1 MVEQQLTLPSDL
13 VTHPFLGRQFE
24 NLELFS
30 GNKIENDTAC
40 FVSSLFCSVD
50 VVDEKL
56 EKLVLG

>member
-1 MVEQQLTLPSDL
+1 

-30 GNKIENDTAC
+30 GNKIENDTTC
-40 FVSSLFCSVD
+40 FVNSFCSVD
-50 VVDEKL
+50 VVADEKL